1 MADYGEKV
9 VWQPERPR
17 FRPLRVVLA
26 WLVTAVA
33 LLVAAG
39 ILPGVHVDGFWGALV
54 VAAVVAVLNAVL
66 PPVIAAL
73 RLPFMLALGFLL
85 VLAVNA
91 FVLKLASDVL
101 PGNTFSV
108 DSFWWA
114 LLAALIVAAVSVVLE
129 VVLGTNDDDTYT
141 LRVVQ
146 RVARRQGGEERT
158 DVPGIIF
165 LEIDGLALPV
175 LRRAMRDG
183 NVANMARWLAEDTHR
198 LTEWETDLS
207 SQTGAS
213 QAGILLGSNED
224 IPAFRWVEKETGT
237 LMTCSAPDDCARIEQ
252 ARATGDGLLVN
263 GGASR
268 GNLLSGEADEQI
280 LTVSRIE
287 AEKRANPGYR
297 AFFANGFNVTR
308 ALVLFGWE
316 VILEWVAAGRA
327 KRRDVRPR
335 GHRGGLYPFMRAAM
349 CVVVRDLIVYG
360 VLTDMMRGRPAVY
373 ATFSSYDEVAHH
385 SGLERADTL
394 EALRKLDEQF
404 GRIDR
409 ARRYAP
415 RPYAIVVLS
424 DHGQTQ
430 GATFKQ
436 RNGYGLDDLVE
447 RSLES
452 GTVQEVAGGDEQQ
465 SMVGTCTRRGDRE
478 ETEEAFEEGCL
489 GRGGRRARLR
499 QPRSHLLDGG
509 TAPADARGDRGAPP
523 ASYSGAPRASACRLD
538 PGAFGLARAARPR
551 RSTARCFWRTAGW
564 RASTRSST
572 SRRLR
577 RGTSSERTA
586 SPTWQTSWSGAS
598 TTLSST
604 RAARSRSSFRSTAG
618 WAGRRRGRSS
628 STPSSSRFRTARS
641 SEPKAC
647 MQCSFGGGRC
657 YAAGKRRAR
666 LRSRRPL
673 SSAIR

>member
-1 MADYGEKV
+1 MAEYGQAV
-9 VWQPERPR
+9 MWQPDRPK
-17 FRPLRVVLA
+17 FRPLRLLLS
-26 WLVTAVA
+26 WFVTAVA
-33 LLVAAG
+33 LFVAAG
-39 ILPGVHVDGFWGALV
+39 ILPGVHVDGFWGALL
-54 VAAVVAVLNAVL
+54 VAAVVAALNALL
-66 PPVIAAL
+66 PPVVAAL

-85 VLAVNA
+85 VLALNA

-101 PGNTFSV
+101 PGNTFTV

-129 VVLGTNDDDTYT
+129 VVFGTNDDDSYT

-146 RVARRQGGEERT
+146 RIARRQGGAERT

-183 NVANMARWLAEDTHR
+183 NAPNMARWLAEDTHR

-213 QAGILLGSNED
+213 QAGILLGSNDD

-237 LMTCSAPDDCARIEQ
+237 LMTCSAPDDCARIEEQ
-252 ARATGDGLLVN
+252 HANGNGLLIN

-268 GNLLSGEADEQI
+268 GNLLSGEASEQI

-316 VILEWVAAGRA
+316 VILEWVAAMRA
-327 KRRDVRPR
+327 KRRDVHPR
-335 GHRGGLYPFMRAAM
+335 GHRGGIYPFMRGAM
-349 CVVVRDLIVYG
+349 CVIVRDLIVYG

-409 ARRYAP
+409 ARPYAP
-415 RPYAIVVLS
+415 RPYSIVVLS

-452 GTVQEVAGGDEQQ
+452 GTVQEIAGGDEQQ
-465 SMVGTCTRRGDRE
+465 SMVGHALG
-478 ETEEAFEEGCL
+478 EATGKKPKKRSKKDVSGEQVVVL
-489 GRGGRRARLR
+489 GSGQSRPRL
-499 QPRSHLLDGG
+499 PDGG
-509 TAPADARGDRGAPP
+509 TPPADARGDRGASSAPP
-523 ASYSGAPRASACRLD
+523 SGAPLSSSRRLD
-538 PGAFGLARAARPR
+538 PRALWLTGAGRLGPQRGPVPLGRPGRGRLPARALLADCTTAPAPHGRLRPR
-551 RSTARCFWRTAGW
+551 SGHHGRELLRPQPGRGLRVRGADLLPWRAWRTADTAVHPPSR
-564 RASTRSST
+564 RAS
-572 SRRLR
+572 
-577 RGTSSERTA
+577 
-586 SPTWQTSWSGAS
+586 
-598 TTLSST
+598 
-604 RAARSRSSFRSTAG
+604 
-618 WAGRRRGRSS
+618 
-628 STPSSSRFRTARS
+628 
-641 SEPKAC
+641 
-647 MQCSFGGGRC
+647 
-657 YAAGKRRAR
+657 
-666 LRSRRPL
+666 RSRRRDHRSGDRARPPCPL
-673 SSAIR
+673 ATDAARRGADGHSPRRRDR